1 MKAKILIIDDSKTIR
16 FQVRKI
22 LESEEENQF
31 EILEAED
38 GVSALENVVRLEKDS
53 LPDLILLDRNMPRMN
68 GDEFIRIFKN
78 DPTWKHIPVLF
89 LTTHG
94 EIEELVRGLT
104 ELQAEDYLGKPF
116 NPSELMARVK
126 SLLRVRFAEKET
138 LSLNSQLSDSLE
150 KQKQQY
156 EELKQTRI
164 ELAETAAV
172 ASMTRVFEKFVPREF
187 LNRIAKTG
195 IENIS
200 LRHAESDIITILF
213 SDIRSFTDLSE
224 TMTPNELMKFLNSYL
239 KFMSEPIRINHGF
252 VDKFIGDAIMAL
264 FDHPEKE
271 DSDEARDAVRSG
283 LEMQRALVRYNEYRE
298 KHDYQEIKIG
308 IGVHSGPVVIGTVGS
323 ENRMDSTVL
332 GDAVNLASRLEALT
346 KNYRCPMLV
355 SEDTKNLLA
364 DQEEIHWR
372 MLDQVM
378 VKGKNDP
385 VKIFE
390 VLDPNSDPAFESKM
404 KVAEMFENSREFY
417 IQQDWNPAI
426 EGFQESRN
434 LLPED
439 AALEMHLDRARSF
452 ALSNPPENWDGVHQY
467 YEK

>member
-187 LNRIAKTG
+187 LDRIAKTG

-200 LRHAESDIITILF
+200 LGHAESDIITILF

-224 TMTPNELMKFLNSYL
+224 TMTPDELMKFLNSYL
-239 KFMSEPIRINHGF
+239 KFMSEPIRINHRF
-252 VDKFIGDAIMAL
+252 VL
-264 FDHPEKE
+264 
-271 DSDEARDAVRSG
+271 S
-283 LEMQRALVRYNEYRE
+283 L
-298 KHDYQEIKIG
+298 
-308 IGVHSGPVVIGTVGS
+308 
-323 ENRMDSTVL
+323 
-332 GDAVNLASRLEALT
+332 
-346 KNYRCPMLV
+346 
-355 SEDTKNLLA
+355 
-364 DQEEIHWR
+364 IH
-372 MLDQVM
+372 
-378 VKGKNDP
+378 
-385 VKIFE
+385 I
-390 VLDPNSDPAFESKM
+390 
-404 KVAEMFENSREFY
+404 
-417 IQQDWNPAI
+417 
-426 EGFQESRN
+426 
-434 LLPED
+434 
-439 AALEMHLDRARSF
+439 
-452 ALSNPPENWDGVHQY
+452 
-467 YEK
+467 